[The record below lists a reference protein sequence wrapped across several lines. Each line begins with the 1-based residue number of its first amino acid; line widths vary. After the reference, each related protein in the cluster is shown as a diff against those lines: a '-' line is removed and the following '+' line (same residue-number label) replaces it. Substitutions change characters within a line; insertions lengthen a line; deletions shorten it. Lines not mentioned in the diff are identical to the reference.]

1 MKTACSLLFYLIL
14 LTACVPYTPTDP
26 YSQKAL
32 AEGAIQATQAAL
44 NERSFAATLEA
55 ARTAQAAQ
63 AEIDLLQA
71 QAQGTRQAL
80 EVGQLQAE
88 GTRQAAIYQATTTA
102 QASYAT
108 ATSNAALL
116 ATSQAYPAQATVT
129 QAALNEI
136 ARLDRQREMQAQW
149 GALVIPLQALLPSL
163 LWFTLLTLAVLGAVL
178 AYQRLMPVL
187 EMRLRTI
194 SRGDGVDP
202 LFLFPDLL
210 VDPSRSFGPALRLG
224 AQSVESL
231 GHAPTPELQAGVTG
245 RAQMVE
251 ALRALPRE
259 HSNQRLAH
267 HLLQQTVIQPAPVVQ
282 RPLQT
287 SPLPDLAPWHMLETW
302 QGGALP
308 LGLSSSGLVLA
319 DPEANPHLLFAGATG
334 SGKTRY
340 GLRPLIAS
348 ALADGWQ
355 VTIFDRSGLD
365 FLPFRQ
371 HPNARLVLLDD
382 PAQAVGYLQNLYA
395 EILRRF
401 VQLREANVSTWGRLP
416 DAGPRLLSVMDE
428 FSNLADALPGN
439 ERKELWRQARMI
451 AAEGRKAGVH
461 LALALQDPTH
471 ESLDL
476 RIRRNAAPVSF
487 RVKDQDASRVVLGAG
502 GAEALPE
509 RQFLAVLSGALVR
522 GVAFSPDD
530 AEISAFLG
538 AHSVPTVS
546 EPEWLGQ
553 PVVSRPSE
561 SASSDSQADQRIRD
575 LRQQGAS
582 LNRIQDDVFG
592 YRGGAAYAA
601 VKAALEGDT
610 TTL

>member
-1 MKTACSLLFYLIL
+1 M
-14 LTACVPYTPTDP
+14 
-26 YSQKAL
+26 
-32 AEGAIQATQAAL
+32 
-44 NERSFAATLEA
+44 
-55 ARTAQAAQ
+55 
-63 AEIDLLQA
+63 
-71 QAQGTRQAL
+71 
-80 EVGQLQAE
+80 
-88 GTRQAAIYQATTTA
+88 
-102 QASYAT
+102 
-108 ATSNAALL
+108 
-116 ATSQAYPAQATVT
+116 
-129 QAALNEI
+129 
-136 ARLDRQREMQAQW
+136 
-149 GALVIPLQALLPSL
+149 
-163 LWFTLLTLAVLGAVL
+163 
-178 AYQRLMPVL
+178 
-187 EMRLRTI
+187 
-194 SRGDGVDP
+194 DP

-224 AQSVESL
+224 AQNVESQ

-251 ALRALPRE
+251 AIRAASRIPPERRVPR
-259 HSNQRLAH
+259 QPLGI
-267 HLLQQTVIQPAPVVQ
+267 VPPAPVVIQ
-282 RPLQT
+282 PPREAA
-287 SPLPDLAPWHMLETW
+287 SLPEQAPWQMLNNW

-308 LGLSSSGLVLA
+308 LGLSQAGLVLA

-365 FLPFRQ
+365 FLPFQ
-371 HPNARLVLLDD
+371 HHPNARLVLLDN

-401 VQLREANVSTWGRLP
+401 VQLRSANVSTWGRLP
-416 DAGPRLLSVMDE
+416 GAGPRLLSVMDE

-487 RVKDQDASRVVLGAG
+487 RVKDQDASRVVLGAS

-530 AEISAFLG
+530 AEIGAFLG
-538 AHSVPTVS
+538 AHPI
-546 EPEWLGQ
+546 PALPDPGWLNMPVIAGTAASPVNPQ
-553 PVVSRPSE
+553 PVE
-561 SASSDSQADQRIRD
+561 QIRA
-575 LRQQGAS
+575 LRSGGAS
-582 LNRIQDDVFG
+582 LNQIQDQVYG

-601 VKAALEGDT
+601 VKAALGGDT